1 MYVMD
6 RDFAYYLFRDA
17 GLKDICIEA
26 GIVAEG
32 SINGVLDGK
41 HYNRAVR
48 VHRCIYEALLRLAWE
63 AVMLRVNDNIQDM
76 NVVIKTFL
84 DQVNRITDDLNQQRF
99 SDLLQRPL
107 LAELTP
113 LWKHF
118 LEHLRHNSGELAA
131 FWMAYI
137 DMVEDILIGILRASC
152 EGNWNLH
159 LHAVR
164 NMIQWCFAYDKLN
177 YARYMSPHYDQMT
190 NLPEKNPRV
199 YEAFLGIL

>member
-1 MYVMD
+1 MP
-6 RDFAYYLFRDA
+6 
-17 GLKDICIEA
+17 
-26 GIVAEG
+26 
-32 SINGVLDGK
+32 
-41 HYNRAVR
+41 
-48 VHRCIYEALLRLAWE
+48 W
-63 AVMLRVNDNIQDM
+63 VNDNIQDM
-76 NVVIKTFL
+76 YVVIKTFL

-113 LWKHF
+113 LWKDF

-137 DMVEDILIGILRASC
+137 AMVEDILIGILRASC

-164 NMIQWCFAYDKLN
+164 NMIPWQGSNFVKNLLVRRTSGFAKPLVRN
-177 YARYMSPHYDQMT
+177 EIHLSVMKSTCPTHENHKIKRLFNVAP
-190 NLPEKNPRV
+190 
-199 YEAFLGIL
+199 